1 MLLFLARSVSGAAW
15 KRGYYTHLW
24 AERKPFFAENLFFV
38 VRMLKKDAFR
48 RGKNRR
54 KCVLS
59 APKLRVGGGSIA
71 EARDFIP
78 AGTAGRDKVPR
89 TRQIQSSPDESP
101 FPEKKP
107 GVRVCVRTFSLSCH
121 GFRLPCGSVNSK
133 MRA

>member
-1 MLLFLARSVSGAAW
+1 VLLFLARSVSGAAW

-54 KCVLS
+54 KGVLS

-78 AGTAGRDKVPR
+78 AGTAGREKVPR
-89 TRQIQSSPDESP
+89 ARQIQSSPMNP
-101 FPEKKP
+101 HFPKKT